1 MAIIYLLL
9 SGEGVTAMSLK
20 GPYPAEL
27 LAETRRKHDKSPAGI
42 AIMLVGTGTVKG
54 IC

>member
-1 MAIIYLLL
+1 MAMICLLL

-42 AIMLVGTGTVKG
+42 VIMLVGTGA
-54 IC
+54 IEEMC